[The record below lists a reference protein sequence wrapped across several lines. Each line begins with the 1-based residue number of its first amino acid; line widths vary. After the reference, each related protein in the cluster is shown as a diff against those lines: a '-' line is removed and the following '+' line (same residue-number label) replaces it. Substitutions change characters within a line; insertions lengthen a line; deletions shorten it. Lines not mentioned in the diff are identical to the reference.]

1 MKERTTMTTVLV
13 NGKRQDHVREGL
25 VRVITGSI
33 EFPSRGNAD
42 IIRITDEVR
51 EHVAASGVGNGTVTV
66 FAPGATGA
74 VTTIEYEPGVVADL
88 DRALEQVAPRRTPY
102 RHHARWGDDNGS
114 AHVRAGLV
122 GPSLTVPFQS
132 GRLLLGQ
139 WQQIVILEFD
149 TQPRQREYVIQI
161 VGE

>member
-1 MKERTTMTTVLV
+1 MVWTLEAQVETTGQGDAVDVTT
-13 NGKRQDHVREGL
+13 
-25 VRVITGSI
+25 T
-33 EFPSRGNAD
+33 
-42 IIRITDEVR
+42 
-51 EHVAASGVGNGTVTV
+51 VAASLGASGIQAGIVTV
-66 FAPGATGA
+66 FVAGSTAG

>member
-1 MKERTTMTTVLV
+1 MVWTLEAQVETAGQGDAVDVTTTVAAAL
-13 NGKRQDHVREGL
+13 GA
-25 VRVITGSI
+25 
-33 EFPSRGNAD
+33 SRIQAG
-42 IIRITDEVR
+42 I
-51 EHVAASGVGNGTVTV
+51 VTV
-66 FAPGATGA
+66 FVAGSTAGI
-74 VTTIEYEPGVVADL
+74 TTIEYEPGVVADL
-88 DRALEQVAPRRTPY
+88 DRTLEQVAPRHAPY